1 MSVPCGFFKQ
11 IKTAIFVNDYKKFK
25 AMTAQKKLTNLQL
38 ELLKIFSFDI
48 PEKQLLEVKKLLS
61 DYFLERARDEM
72 DEMWDEKGWSEE
84 TMQQW
89 LREHM
94 RSSPE

>member
-11 IKTAIFVNDYKKFK
+11 IKTAIFVNGYKKFK